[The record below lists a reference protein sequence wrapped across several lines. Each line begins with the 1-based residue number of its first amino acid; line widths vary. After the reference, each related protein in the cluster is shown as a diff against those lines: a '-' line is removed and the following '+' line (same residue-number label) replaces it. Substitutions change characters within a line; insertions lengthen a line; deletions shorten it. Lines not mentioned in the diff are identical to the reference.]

1 MLLLGYLLLSFFF
14 EFYRSSNMKTLL
26 VIFIGALAFSSIF
39 RTSLASSFQDKVNAR
54 HSQIEAMVN

>member
-1 MLLLGYLLLSFFF
+1 
-14 EFYRSSNMKTLL
+14 MKTLL